1 MIEYIHM
8 KKSNL
13 KDHIIQNHPSARN
26 SKSNLKLI
34 LKMQNILNKKS
45 SLKKSLFDLIFIG
58 NSGGI
63 SELLEKGFKVLHLC
77 EDPEFESYQS
87 QIWKSIKTTKISKNI
102 FSYKLKNKGI

>member
-1 MIEYIHM
+1 M

-63 SELLEKGFKVLHLC
+63 SELLEKVLKFFIYVRIQNLRVTKAKFGKVLKLLK
-77 EDPEFESYQS
+77 FQ
-87 QIWKSIKTTKISKNI
+87 KIYSPINSKI
-102 FSYKLKNKGI
+102 KGI